1 MTLERSRSTAGLRFR
16 SIMLHVGV
24 MPPAAGPARTDWC
37 LEHGLASL
45 KIARRN
51 YGLALRK
58 VLTHLPDRLDLPPT
72 YPLHE
77 LHSEKAATDI
87 GCGRVESWFGLRKRL
102 DALDESLRQRNLVL
116 YDAEWQVAQKASRT
130 ALQSAADSFNWLDD
144 ARKDIDHEQL
154 IDITSY
160 TGQSANPQ
168 TADMLVDQAHTM
180 VHSAGELVGGL
191 FGCRMTYDEDRW
203 YDECVVSLLHLRF
216 GTSAGLRVRYEC
228 TVCREDPGDCEHEP
242 GQTYAMSAA
251 RSEEG
256 VCTVCDKADCPT
268 HEPGIIYEIVAD
280 AKLTDPYLREVTLT
294 PRPRD
299 PLCRITSLS
308 VGDDYLL
315 ATLGRL
321 PEPGEIVLDHKCMY
335 PCTGFRGM
343 PGEQSEIS
351 A

>member
-1 MTLERSRSTAGLRFR
+1 MTMERGRSTPGLRFR
-16 SIMLHVGV
+16 SIMLHLGT

-45 KIARRN
+45 KIARRS

-58 VLTHLPDRLDLPPT
+58 VLAHLPHGLGLPPA

-77 LHSEKAATDI
+77 LHSEKAATVI
-87 GCGRVESWFGLRKRL
+87 GRERMESWFGVRKRL
-102 DALDESLRQRNLVL
+102 DVLDEHMRQRNLML
-116 YDAEWQVAQKASRT
+116 YDAEWQEADKASRT
-130 ALQSAADSFNWLDD
+130 ALQSAADGFNWLDD
-144 ARKDIDHEQL
+144 ARKDLDHGQL
-154 IDITSY
+154 IDITSF
-160 TGQSANPQ
+160 TGQPSNPQ
-168 TADMLVDQAHTM
+168 TADTLVDQAHAM

-242 GQTYAMSAA
+242 GQTYAVSAA

-256 VCTVCDKADCPT
+256 VCTVCDKAECPA
-268 HEPGIIYEIVAD
+268 HEQGVIYEIVAD
-280 AKLTDPYLREVTLT
+280 TKLADPYLREVTLT

-299 PLCRITSLS
+299 PLCRITGRS
-308 VGDDYLL
+308 VDDDYLR

-321 PEPGEIVLDHKCMY
+321 PEPGEIVLDHTCMY
-335 PCTGFRGM
+335 PCTGFRDM
-343 PGEQSEIS
+343 PREPSEVS